1 MERKGKILII
11 ENFGADFFQSRLS
24 LATALINQGF
34 EVHALIPND
43 GFGDKIAN
51 EGVRVQSYSLDRS
64 NKGIIQLLRLI
75 FIYRQ
80 IFKREQFDLIHSFRF
95 QPNLITCFAKLG
107 LRNSRLVLHITG
119 LGVAFSS
126 KQFKFRIYKFIS
138 QVVYLFKLL
147 ICDYVIVQ
155 NPDDPNTLLAGK
167 LFPRKICLIEGSGVD
182 LKKYSKSQSAIRNEL
197 GFTPGDLIFTCVTRL
212 IWEKGIGELLEAF
225 DKIQISNTNC
235 KLILVGWPDVDNPQH
250 IPISYFSKWKNSK
263 HVFFL
268 GKRSDIQSILSG
280 SDAYIYPSYY
290 REGIPR
296 SILEA
301 LAAGLPILTTNTP
314 GCNLTVIEGVNGF
327 LFEPKSTDEIS
338 RALNLLIRNI
348 DLLNQM
354 GHQSR
359 ILAENKF
366 SMHVIVDQQILLYHR
381 ILNQS
386 N

>member
-1 MERKGKILII
+1 MENKRKILII

-95 QPNLITCFAKLG
+95 QPNLITSFAKLG
-107 LRNSRLVLHITG
+107 ISNSKLILHITG
-119 LGVAFSS
+119 LGIAFSS
-126 KQFKFRIYKFIS
+126 KQYKFLIFRYISQAVYIFKF
-138 QVVYLFKLL
+138 L
-147 ICDYVIVQ
+147 ICDRAIVQ
-155 NPDDPNTLLAGK
+155 NPDDTNTLLAGK
-167 LFPRKICLIEGSGVD
+167 LLPHKISLIEGSGVD
-182 LKKYSKSQSAIRNEL
+182 MKKYVKTNSTIRTEL
-197 GFTPGDLIFTCVTRL
+197 NLKPGDLIFTCVTRL
-212 IWEKGIGELLEAF
+212 LWEKGIVEVLEAF
-225 DKIQISNTNC
+225 DRIYPSNPNC

-250 IPISYFSKWKNSK
+250 IPISYFNKWKNSGY
-263 HVFFL
+263 VFFL

-280 SDAYIYPSYY
+280 SDAFIYPSYY

-338 RALNLLIRNI
+338 RAVNLLIHNVEFF
-348 DLLNQM
+348 NQM
-354 GHQSR
+354 GHQSK
-359 ILAENKF
+359 IMAEKRF
-366 SMHVIVDQQILLYHR
+366 SMDVIVDQQIQLYQR
-381 ILNQS
+381 ILNKS